1 MSCTLAQ
8 RIGHA
13 GLIIG
18 LARYFHGGFTYM
30 ISYIEPVNEVVLTL
44 DDPLEVALNAIPCT
58 LGGNLVDCQDG

>member
-8 RIGHA
+8 RTGHT

-18 LARYFHGGFTYM
+18 LVCYFHGGLTYM

-44 DDPLEVALNAIPCT
+44 DDPLEAALNTVSHT
-58 LGGNLVDCQDG
+58 LGGNLVVC